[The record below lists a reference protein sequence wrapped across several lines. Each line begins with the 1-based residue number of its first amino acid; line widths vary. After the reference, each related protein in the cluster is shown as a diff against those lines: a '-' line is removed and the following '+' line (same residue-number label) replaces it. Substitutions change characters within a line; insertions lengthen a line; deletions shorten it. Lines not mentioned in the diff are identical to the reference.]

1 MGVDY
6 SAASGYGFEI
16 PYEDVE
22 RIAERLEYPEQEWE
36 FDPDVFAIW
45 LVENYS
51 GLAYDICGDYMS
63 GEDMYIVIEA
73 ARVGHRVS
81 MYSMDGS
88 FRKFSQERV
97 SDEQDRQ
104 LREVFERVY
113 GREPAPEEIG
123 WYMSTTV
130 S

>member
-16 PYEDVE
+16 PYEDAE
-22 RIAERLEYPEQEWE
+22 LIAERLEYPEQEWG
-36 FDPDVFAIW
+36 FDPYEFAGW
-45 LVENYS
+45 LLEGYDD
-51 GLAYDICGDYMS
+51 LAHDICGNYMT
-63 GEDMYIVIEA
+63 GDDMYIVIEA
-73 ARVGHRVS
+73 ARSGHSIS
-81 MYSMDGS
+81 MHSMDGS

-104 LREVFERVY
+104 LRELFEHVFE
-113 GREPAPEEIG
+113 REPAPEEVG

>member
-16 PYEDVE
+16 PYEDAE
-22 RIAERLEYPEQEWE
+22 LIAERLEYPEQEWG
-36 FDPDVFAIW
+36 FDWDNFGVW
-45 LVENYS
+45 LTE
-51 GLAYDICGDYMS
+51 GYDDLTYGTCGNYMS
-63 GEDMYIVIEA
+63 GDDMYLVIEA
-73 ARVGHRVS
+73 ARVGRTIN
-81 MYSMDGS
+81 MYGMDGG

-104 LREVFERVY
+104 LREVFERVFE
-113 GREPAPEEIG
+113 RRPAPEEVG